1 MISLSKTGIL
11 KEERRGSF
19 KLIQSIK
26 KVIGVVNTSIKSG
39 VYIDVEEME
48 EEVFVPKEF
57 SIFSLKHDKVELVIF
72 NKKNG
77 KFQGEVVRII
87 ERKQNTFVGLLQE
100 TKGFGFL
107 IPNGNIPFDIFIPNS
122 K

>member
-1 MISLSKTGIL
+1 
-11 KEERRGSF
+11 
-19 KLIQSIK
+19 
-26 KVIGVVNTSIKSG
+26 
-39 VYIDVEEME
+39 ME
-48 EEVFVPKEF
+48 EEVFVDKEF
-57 SIFSLKHDKVELVIF
+57 SVFTLKHDKVELVIF

-77 KFQGEVVRII
+77 KFQGEVVKVI

-122 K
+122 EINRW